1 MNLKQQLYN
10 EIYVYDPCF
19 ILHQILYRL
28 IIYRFVNIKKT
39 SRYLICHQSSQT
51 IIAGVDSHVNEF
63 KDGSGMGPVFQLS
76 KFQLTFLPNGLID
89 WAVSNQS
96 HTKAN

>member
-51 IIAGVDSHVNEF
+51 IIAGLDSHVNEF
-63 KDGSGMGPVFQLS
+63 KDGVEWVLCCNCLNSNSHFCP
-76 KFQLTFLPNGLID
+76 I
-89 WAVSNQS
+89 NQS

>member
-28 IIYRFVNIKKT
+28 IIIYRFVNIKKT

-63 KDGSGMGPVFQLS
+63 KDGSGMGPVLQLF
-76 KFQLTFLPNGLID
+76 KFQLTFL
-89 WAVSNQS
+89 SNQS
-96 HTKAN
+96 INHTQRLTKQ